1 MKCLG
6 HRFKDKYTLAG
17 LSVPNH
23 SVRASDND
31 AYRHFLDT
39 ASQNEAI
46 YVFLNTDY
54 DLDIP

>member
-1 MKCLG
+1 M
-6 HRFKDKYTLAG
+6 AG

-23 SVRASDND
+23 SVRANDND

>member
-6 HRFKDKYTLAG
+6 HSFLDKYTLAG

-23 SVRASDND
+23 SVRANDND
-31 AYRHFLDT
+31 AYCHFLDT

-46 YVFLNTDY
+46 HVFLNTDY
-54 DLDIP
+54 DLDIQ